1 MSKEGS
7 SSAMAAMVDKAA
19 VSSAVPTA
27 NTTTPVVVFLLTF
40 SPLSDGPR
48 QSLNTR
54 ESAATSLQNSARA
67 RVKWGET
74 LR

>member
-1 MSKEGS
+1 
-7 SSAMAAMVDKAA
+7 MAATVNKAA

-27 NTTTPVVVFLLTF
+27 NTTTTRVVVFLLTF
-40 SPLSDGPR
+40 PSLADGPR

>member
-7 SSAMAAMVDKAA
+7 SSAMAATVNKAA

-27 NTTTPVVVFLLTF
+27 NTTTSVVVFLLTF
-40 SPLSDGPR
+40 PSLSDGPR